1 MDVFQRRFDHDAQEI
16 ITAAPMVVE
25 FANGNK
31 VILGRGAAVTGLS
44 EVSLVGDVAKAT
56 ALGALGD
63 LVAMMEEKIGH
74 MPHRPEKAEMEF
86 RASIS
91 GECDLWIVS
100 GEGEA
105 EFKVTLTWGK
115 K

>member
-1 MDVFQRRFDHDAQEI
+1 MP
-16 ITAAPMVVE
+16 APMIVE
-25 FANGNK
+25 FASGNK
-31 VILGRGAAVTGLS
+31 VILGRGGAVTGLS

-56 ALGALGD
+56 ADGLKSALGTLGD
-63 LVAMMEEKIGH
+63 LVAMMEEKIGR
-74 MPHRPEKAEMEF
+74 MPHRPEKVEMEF

-105 EFKVTLTWGK
+105 EFKVTLTWAK
-115 K
+115 E

>member
-1 MDVFQRRFDHDAQEI
+1 MI
-16 ITAAPMVVE
+16 VE

-31 VILGRGAAVTGLS
+31 IIFGRGGGVTGLS

-56 ALGALGD
+56 ADGFRSALGTLGD
-63 LVAMMEEKIGH
+63 LVAMMQDKIGR
-74 MPHRPEKAEMEF
+74 MPHRPEKVEMEF

-100 GEGEA
+100 GDGEA
-105 EFKVTLTWGK
+105 EFKVKLTWGK
-115 K
+115 E

>member
-1 MDVFQRRFDHDAQEI
+1 MAQ
-16 ITAAPMVVE
+16 PMIVE
-25 FANGNK
+25 LPGGGK
-31 VILGRGAAVTGLS
+31 IILGRSRAVTGLS

-56 ALGALGD
+56 ADGFKAALGTLGD
-63 LVAMMEEKIGH
+63 LVVMMEEKIGR
-74 MPHRPEKAEMEF
+74 MPHRPEKVEMEF

-100 GEGEA
+100 GDGEA

-115 K
+115 E